1 MKNLVK
7 LKVILIAFVIFI
19 TSSSYAA
26 ERILP
31 KAKPS
36 VDQEVKAKTAKKKE
50 IYPKKKPETKIKS
63 DDVDTNQEVVKSQE
77 TKEEYAKERKALS
90 VTTVGYCAMEVNLS
104 LSTF

>member
-36 VDQEVKAKTAKKKE
+36 VDQEVKAKTAKKKKY
-50 IYPKKKPETKIKS
+50 IRPKFNSYYKDPS
-63 DDVDTNQEVVKSQE
+63 
-77 TKEEYAKERKALS
+77 
-90 VTTVGYCAMEVNLS
+90 
-104 LSTF
+104 